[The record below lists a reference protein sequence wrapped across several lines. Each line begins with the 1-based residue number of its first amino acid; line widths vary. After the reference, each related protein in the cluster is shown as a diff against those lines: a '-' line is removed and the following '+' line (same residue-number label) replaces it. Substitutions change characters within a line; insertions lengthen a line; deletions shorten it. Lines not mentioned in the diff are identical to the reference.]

1 MKTKT
6 RKLIG
11 SSVID
16 TVSYDIFSETL
27 VVKFLSGTVWCYYEV
42 PEEMYQ
48 GVISASSS
56 GKYFNLHIRDKY
68 ASSKISKSKK
78 TTNA

>member
-16 TVSYDIFSETL
+16 KVSYDISSETL
-27 VVKFLSGTVWCYYEV
+27 IVKFLSGTVWCYYEV
-42 PEEMYQ
+42 PEDAYIEL
-48 GVISASSS
+48 VSASSS
-56 GKYFNLHIRDKY
+56 GKYFNLNIRDKY
-68 ASSKISKSKK
+68 ASSKLSKSKK
-78 TTNA
+78 ATHA